1 MTALGDHLKDKALRQ
16 TLVNVLGVLRQF
28 KGITRKSVLGD
39 FFPILGENMFDDAG
53 LLKVKDAQI
62 VVSTD
67 GIVEDLVND
76 DPWLAGFYSVV
87 VNVNDVV
94 AKGAVPLGYTGI
106 VSSNSAETLKKMVEG
121 VKFGLDKYHLKFLKG
136 HTHPDT
142 SYNAI
147 DATVIGLAE
156 TTFLSSATA
165 KAGDE
170 LVLAVDLDGK
180 PGLKG
185 WVKIFDSV
193 ISKSSGEVSK
203 QLSAVIDVA
212 QKNLATASRDI
223 SGPGVVGTVAMLCES
238 SRVGAKINLEKIPKP
253 ESIELVDWLTT
264 YPALGFIFATNKTE
278 ECSAILKKHGF
289 ATEAI
294 GEILKE
300 TVIRVSYRGQTG
312 TFLDLG
318 KDSIFG
324 RNSLMKR
331 ER

>member
-1 MTALGDHLKDKALRQ
+1 MTALGDHLKNEASRQ
-16 TLVNVLGVLRQF
+16 TLANVLWVLRQF

-39 FFPILGENMFDDAG
+39 FFTILEESMFDDAG

-94 AKGAVPLGYTGI
+94 AKGAVPLGYTGVI
-106 VSSNSAETLKKMVEG
+106 SSNSMEILKKMVEG

-170 LVLAVDLDGK
+170 LVLAIDLDGK
-180 PGLKG
+180 SGLKG

-193 ISKSSGEVSK
+193 MSKSSDEVFK
-203 QLSAVIDVA
+203 RLNAVIDVA
-212 QKNLATASRDI
+212 QKKLATASRDI
-223 SGPGVVGTVAMLCES
+223 SGPGIVGTVAMLCES
-238 SRVGAKINLEKIPKP
+238 SRVGAKIDLDRIPKP
-253 ESIELVDWLTT
+253 ESIELVNWLTT
-264 YPALGFIFATNKTE
+264 YPALGFVFATKKTE
-278 ECSAILKKHGF
+278 ECSTLLKKQGF
-289 ATEAI
+289 TTEVI

-300 TVIRVSYRGQTG
+300 TVIRVSYHGQTK
-312 TFLDLG
+312 TFLDLS

-324 RNSLMKR
+324 KNSLMKR